1 VAWRAPNWSNLH
13 REYGYRDFDDPV
25 IDISNGKPSPYNEPL
40 YTHPPQRTEPVAEDS
55 SVAQKRTWV
64 GLTDEEVE
72 KLDCVQVIWQDEGEV
87 EICGVK
93 EFYRNIEAKLKEKN
107 T

>member
-1 VAWRAPNWSNLH
+1 MNDDNYDVVADALLKYKHMLWKMTEQNMNADMFNAMDQIRL
-13 REYGYRDFDDPV
+13 DQ
-25 IDISNGKPSPYNEPL
+25 IDQLDKAIKERKQP
-40 YTHPPQRTEPVAEDS
+40 
-55 SVAQKRTWV
+55 KRTWV

-93 EFYRNIEAKLKEKN
+93 EFYRNIEARLKEKN
-107 T
+107 R